1 LIASLETAET
11 IALDTET
18 TSLYPTRA
26 RLVGL
31 SFSTRPGEAFYLPL
45 RHNYPGAPRQLK
57 IDYVLSR
64 LKPVLEDENIKKA
77 GQNIKYDYI
86 VLKREGIELRGIQFD
101 TMILSYL
108 LEPNWGRH
116 SLDRLAVHYLQ
127 ESKIPFDSLV
137 GKGKKQLT
145 IDRVPVEQV
154 TEYAGQDAHL
164 ARQLSQFYG
173 QRLKHVTWIASMKKS
188 KGR

>member
-108 LEPNWGRH
+108 LEPNWASTAWTGWP
-116 SLDRLAVHYLQ
+116 SITCKSPKY
-127 ESKIPFDSLV
+127 P
-137 GKGKKQLT
+137 LT
-145 IDRVPVEQV
+145 AWSVKAK
-154 TEYAGQDAHL
+154 TTNH
-164 ARQLSQFYG
+164 RQGSG
-173 QRLKHVTWIASMKKS
+173 
-188 KGR
+188 